1 MEARTHPSDQTLYVD
16 FTTTENGSKDLF
28 YPVYPTEQGDEQW
41 GFFCSN
47 CESFDT
53 AVDSMG
59 RIQCNSCNNI
69 HKAEEWDAAHE

>member
-1 MEARTHPSDQTLYVD
+1 METRTHPSGRTLFVD
-16 FTTTENGSKDLF
+16 HTAKEIGSKDPF
-28 YPVYPTEQGDEQW
+28 YAVYSTEQRDEQW

-47 CESFDT
+47 CESFNT

-59 RIQCNSCNNI
+59 RIQCNDCRNI